1 MKPYRSKRMGPR
13 SGPGGFSFRCRGGGR
28 FRTLS
33 SRSVVLPRWRARTF
47 PGDSVTTGFWAS
59 EPGGKVAPASVGE
72 LIALRCLA
80 GPGTV
85 ENLALR
91 PVGPGPFARL
101 FDRGGLLSQCSPT
114 VASVRRRSTR
124 RGVQGLWRSWLPIR
138 PVLKHGPR
146 SLTCAQVTG
155 HLRTPKAK

>member
-1 MKPYRSKRMGPR
+1 MD
-13 SGPGGFSFRCRGGGR
+13 PGDSAFAAGEGGG

-91 PVGPGPFARL
+91 PAGPGPFARL
-101 FDRGGLLSQCSPT
+101 FDRGGLLSQCSST
-114 VASVRRRSTR
+114 VASVRRRTTP
-124 RGVQGLWRSWLPIR
+124 VVWLQQGLWRSWLPIR

-155 HLRTPKAK
+155 HVRTPKAK